1 MTVYETLR
9 VEHREGVTVLTLDR
23 PARRNALNPVMFDEL
38 VAALAS
44 VVADPATRAVVLHGA
59 DGHFCAG
66 ADVREGLRPHSPAA
80 ARQPPPG
87 GRPRPDP
94 YTALHDCPIPTFA
107 AVEGA
112 AIGIGLSLALVCD
125 VVVVA
130 SGARLQLAQ
139 VALGLVPDGGVNWVL
154 PRLVGPQRA
163 AWLALSGAAMTGREA
178 AAFGLALE
186 SVDDGSALARV
197 LELAEHV
204 ARAPRTVLERVK
216 RVLRAGAQGSWG
228 ESFAA
233 ERDALAE
240 AYRTPEFAAAVE
252 RLQRGRP

>member
-9 VEHREGVTVLTLDR
+9 VEPREGVTVLTLNR
-23 PARRNALNPVMFDEL
+23 PARRNALNPIMFDEL
-38 VAALAS
+38 AAALAS

-66 ADVREGLRPHSPAA
+66 ADVREGLRPRSPDAA
-80 ARQPPPG
+80 LQPPPG
-87 GRPRPDP
+87 KRPDP
-94 YTALHDCPIPTFA
+94 YTALHDYPIPTFA

-125 VVVVA
+125 IVVVA

-178 AAFGLALE
+178 AAFGLAFE

-197 LELAEHV
+197 LELAQQV
-204 ARAPRTVLERVK
+204 ARAPRSVLERVK